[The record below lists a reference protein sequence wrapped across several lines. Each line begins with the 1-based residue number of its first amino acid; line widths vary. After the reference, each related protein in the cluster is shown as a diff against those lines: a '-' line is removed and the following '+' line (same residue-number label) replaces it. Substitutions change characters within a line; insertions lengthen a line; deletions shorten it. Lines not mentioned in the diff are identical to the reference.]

1 MDALPHL
8 LAVLKGASP
17 FLLLVCVVL
26 AFIWLFD
33 RFSNRMLAL
42 LERIA
47 SGRKR

>member
-1 MDALPHL
+1 MEAFPDL
-8 LAVLKGASP
+8 LAALKDASP
-17 FLLLVCVVL
+17 YLLLVFVVL